1 MEEIT
6 GFDIDDIELY
16 CRKLREG
23 RISDKDFRT
32 NVVLALGYNEEV
44 LNHEQEL
51 HEVKGL
57 W

>member
-1 MEEIT
+1 VDEIT
-6 GFDIDDIELY
+6 GLDISDIEMY
-16 CRKLREG
+16 CRDLREG
-23 RISDKDFRT
+23 RISDKDFRS
-32 NVVLALGYNEEV
+32 NVVLALGYSEEV